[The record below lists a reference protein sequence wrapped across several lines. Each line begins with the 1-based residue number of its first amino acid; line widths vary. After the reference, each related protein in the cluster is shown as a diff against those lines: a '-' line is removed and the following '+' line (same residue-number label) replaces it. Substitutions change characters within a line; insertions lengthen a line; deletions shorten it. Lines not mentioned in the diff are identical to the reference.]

1 MDVDD
6 MGAGTLQPHEIEK
19 IQIVYVMPHNVN
31 NSHQDEWKI
40 DTNYALLGVYKRVI
54 EMSELKVVWTML
66 NILGWS
72 TYGYALFI
80 SFANVD
86 VFTRTVLS
94 FVGLLFLIAK
104 LVVYCIASYRRHT
117 RENLEIRKLRNE
129 EKETE
134 LRQRERAI
142 EAYDKET
149 EIIKNFNNFQ

>member
-1 MDVDD
+1 
-6 MGAGTLQPHEIEK
+6 
-19 IQIVYVMPHNVN
+19 MPN
-31 NSHQDEWKI
+31 NYNNHPEHWKL
-40 DTNYALLGVYKRVI
+40 DSNYDLLGVYKRVI

-104 LVVYCIASYRRHT
+104 LVVYCISAHRRHT

-129 EKETE
+129 EKEIE
-134 LRQRERAI
+134 LKQRERAI

-149 EIIKNFNNFQ
+149 EIIKNFNSLQ

>member
-1 MDVDD
+1 
-6 MGAGTLQPHEIEK
+6 
-19 IQIVYVMPHNVN
+19 MPN
-31 NSHQDEWKI
+31 NYNNHHWKI
-40 DTNYALLGVYKRVI
+40 DSNYDLLGVYKRVI

-94 FVGLLFLIAK
+94 FVGILFLIAK
-104 LVVYCIASYRRHT
+104 LIIYCIAAHRRHT

-129 EKETE
+129 EMERE
-134 LRQRERAI
+134 LAQRERAI
-142 EAYDKET
+142 ETYNKET
-149 EIIKNFNNFQ
+149 ELIKNFTDFQ